1 MVGKMILILDTQYRS
16 ELYFQPVYLPDGE
29 VLGVELIV
37 NFAGI
42 DAPVRIPT
50 ELVTPVIKPEQQLI
64 LFSEQIEL
72 LENYQAFFN
81 TQSLVVWVN
90 ITPIIIDAIL
100 IDVELITRLAQLPF
114 IEFTINENFPELN
127 RGNENARLMAMG
139 KHFPLALANF
149 GAGIATSKPIFDG
162 LFKRVFFDK
171 SFIHK
176 QIKQR
181 SFEPFMFAMF
191 AQLSPFCQTLTINGI
206 DDEAARQKVLSIAG
220 FAMQGNLWPGI
231 APGLLE
237 EWFRPDSPSMN

>member
-1 MVGKMILILDTQYRS
+1 MILVLDAQYRS

-37 NFAGI
+37 NFVGV

-50 ELVTPVIKPEQQLI
+50 ELVTQVIKPEQQLI

-72 LENYQAFFN
+72 LENHQTFFK
-81 TQSLVVWVN
+81 TQPMVVWVN
-90 ITPIIIDAIL
+90 ISAVIIDAIL
-100 IDVELITRLAQLPF
+100 NDTELSTRLAQLPF

-127 RGNENARLMAMG
+127 CGNENARLMAMAQ
-139 KHFPLALANF
+139 HYPLALANF

-162 LFKRVFFDK
+162 VFKRVFFDK

-176 QIKQR
+176 QIKQH
-181 SFEPFMFAMF
+181 SFESFMFAML
-191 AQLSPFCQTLTINGI
+191 AQFSPFCQTLTINGI
-206 DDEAARQKVLSIAG
+206 DDEAARQKVLSISG

-237 EWFRPDSPSMN
+237 EWFRPDSASLN